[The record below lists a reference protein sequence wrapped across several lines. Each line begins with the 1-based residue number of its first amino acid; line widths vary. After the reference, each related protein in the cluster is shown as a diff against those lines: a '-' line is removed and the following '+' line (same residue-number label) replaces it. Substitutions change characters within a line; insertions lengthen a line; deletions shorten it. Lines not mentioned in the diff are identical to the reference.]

1 AMSGTPLRQ
10 QMSFAG
16 GGATAPGSDPRAGAS
31 AEVAAFRRKSTQH
44 ASLKQF
50 RQVKEEIN
58 QVYAQIS
65 AYIDECLEFFNSDC
79 SANTPGAIGDA
90 ASAKVEEACF
100 ARILTPAAVQ
110 SVTDFR
116 AKVRGIREVI
126 SRNQMKCA
134 FFGRTSNGK
143 STVINAMLGRKVLP
157 SGIGHTTNCFL
168 QVEGTSKQS
177 AYLQTPN
184 SSEEQPIESVSQLGS
199 ALSNEKMDCES
210 LVRVFWPKQLC
221 SLLRE
226 DVVLLDSPGVDVSP
240 DLDTWIDQFC
250 MDADVFI
257 LVCNSESTLMN
268 TEKKFFHKVGSKLS
282 KPNVFVLNNRWDCS
296 DGELDSAELVRKQH
310 MDKSVSF
317 LADELKSC
325 TRSEAESRVYFVS
338 AKEALVNR
346 LKETNQ
352 GLESP
357 SPAGSLADGW
367 QSRYFDFKNFE
378 REFELILSESA
389 IRTKFAAHAEQG
401 RHIAGQMFSILEA
414 VYEGSVEEK
423 DSAVRQ
429 RQALQRDLENLR
441 VRNAKVAASTE
452 RDIRQTLE
460 GIERKVAGTLSEE
473 IRRLVEIVDDF
484 DRPFHP
490 DSMSLVV
497 YKKELNE
504 HVERTL
510 GLRLTENCARQLAKE
525 VRRGLTAMQDRYTAL
540 VGQETRQRMQ
550 AHVQPGLA
558 HWEPAF
564 HIDCRN
570 ICADF
575 REDIEFRFSLSPTA
589 LLARLQ
595 GRKPHESQQVVLQAS
610 AATPRTPSN
619 TSNALA
625 SAAASSIQQHYHHQ
639 QQQQQLHQA
648 APLAAQFPLLLAA
661 FPSLMSRNTLGAVAV
676 VGVVFKA
683 TGWRVLA
690 VCGAVYG
697 GLYLYERLTWTG
709 RARERL
715 FKRQYVDYATAKLR
729 LIVDLTSSNASHQV
743 RQELVMC
750 QKKLLHEVESEE
762 ASKMSEAE
770 RLERLIR
777 RLEEVCSTAKRL
789 KNQAAFLD
797 KTLANFHQTHILQDR
812 QE

>member
-1 AMSGTPLRQ
+1 FQAMSGTPLRQ

-90 ASAKVEEACF
+90 ASVKVEEACF
-100 ARILTPAAVQ
+100 SRILTPAAVQ

-423 DSAVRQ
+423 DSAV
-429 RQALQRDLENLR
+429 
-441 VRNAKVAASTE
+441 AASTE

-595 GRKPHESQQVVLQAS
+595 GRKPHESQQ
-610 AATPRTPSN
+610 
-619 TSNALA
+619 
-625 SAAASSIQQHYHHQ
+625 
-639 QQQQQLHQA
+639 
-648 APLAAQFPLLLAA
+648 
-661 FPSLMSRNTLGAVAV
+661 
-676 VGVVFKA
+676 A

>member
-50 RQVKEEIN
+50 RQVREEIN

-90 ASAKVEEACF
+90 ASVKVEEACF
-100 ARILTPAAVQ
+100 SRILTPAAVQ

-168 QVEGTSKQS
+168 QVEGTSKES

-184 SSEEQPIESVSQLGS
+184 SSEERPIESVSQLGS
-199 ALSNEKMDCES
+199 ALSNEKLDCES

-378 REFELILSESA
+378 REFELILSDSA

-441 VRNAKVAASTE
+441 VAASTE

-595 GRKPHESQQVVLQAS
+595 MRLRRNSVNLQRLRHAS
-610 AATPRTPSN
+610 DRTLRLN
-619 TSNALA
+619 
-625 SAAASSIQQHYHHQ
+625 I
-639 QQQQQLHQA
+639 
-648 APLAAQFPLLLAA
+648 
-661 FPSLMSRNTLGAVAV
+661 

-709 RARERL
+709 RGAGGVPGFEVRRSWSCARRNCCM
-715 FKRQYVDYATAKLR
+715 RSLR
-729 LIVDLTSSNASHQV
+729 LRKCPKRRGWNAS
-743 RQELVMC
+743 
-750 QKKLLHEVESEE
+750 S
-762 ASKMSEAE
+762 A
-770 RLERLIR
+770 
-777 RLEEVCSTAKRL
+777 
-789 KNQAAFLD
+789 
-797 KTLANFHQTHILQDR
+797 
-812 QE
+812 